1 MLTSEQLRAA
11 RAMLKIEQ
19 RQLADAAG
27 VSLET
32 IKRIERGKGP
42 VSVLSGTL
50 DKLTRTLD
58 AAGVILI
65 EENGDG
71 PGIRLRK
78 AQGSDGLA
86 PDKLNA
92 SNDE

>member
-1 MLTSEQLRAA
+1 MTSEQIRAA

-32 IKRIERGKGP
+32 IKRLERGAGP

-50 DKLTRTLD
+50 DKLTRALEE
-58 AAGVILI
+58 AGVILI
-65 EENGDG
+65 AANGDG
-71 PGIRLRK
+71 PGVRLRK
-78 AQGSDGLA
+78 GETSA
-86 PDKLNA
+86 N
-92 SNDE
+92 